1 LDALVVDDEEVVEA
15 GFQLSL
21 GEGRHLFDVLAD
33 EGLDGLDGD
42 AARGFFLGAGPGRQH
57 VVVGDQEIGSQA
69 LLDIFPA
76 PFVDLIHRR
85 HGDVEGGVS
94 DHEIAGAPELLVGG
108 AVALVWDVEVREAE
122 GELGADQILRHLS
135 GLPALLGLGEDLAR
149 EVAGGRRRIERI
161 SARL

>member
-1 LDALVVDDEEVVEA
+1 MCRDCLGEVWGDFDHEGLVDLGRLDALVVDDEEVVEA

-108 AVALVWDVEVREAE
+108 AVALVRDVEVGEAE
-122 GELGADQILRHLS
+122 GALVPGFS
-135 GLPALLGLGEDLAR
+135 PLP
-149 EVAGGRRRIERI
+149 ERL
-161 SARL
+161 SARW